1 MPLHEKRQFRL
12 VRWMTTKSDPL
23 LLLNLLKVALKE
35 VELFYDLFI
44 LYRSAIGGTSRF

>member
-23 LLLNLLKVALKE
+23 LLLNLVKVAAQ
-35 VELFYDLFI
+35 
-44 LYRSAIGGTSRF
+44 RSRAFL